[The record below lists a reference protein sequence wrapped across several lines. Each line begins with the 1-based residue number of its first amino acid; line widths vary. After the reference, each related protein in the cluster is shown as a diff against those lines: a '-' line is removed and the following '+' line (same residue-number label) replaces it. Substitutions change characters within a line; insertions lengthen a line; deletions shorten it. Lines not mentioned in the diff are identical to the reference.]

1 MVASVSSCAQCTMA
15 SAIACSVAVL
25 TSTGRACALRLAA
38 TLAVRVGA
46 LRRALFMLRAAL
58 YVLHAMALAELSSN
72 SKAGFHAC
80 IELQAS
86 LQLGLSL
93 QAMASVGRLW

>member
-1 MVASVSSCAQCTMA
+1 MVARVSSFAQCTIAVTQA
-15 SAIACSVAVL
+15 SRVAL
-25 TSTGRACALRLAA
+25 LGSAGSASSLRLAA
-38 TLAVRVGA
+38 ILTVKVCA
-46 LRRALFMLRAAL
+46 LRRALFMLRASL

-72 SKAGFHAC
+72 SKAGFHAS

-93 QAMASVGRLW
+93 PAMASVGR